1 MEVPRVPL
9 GFMDVARLKGIHM
22 DFMVNTNFNEHGLA
36 EHTIF
41 HLIPKVLL
49 PNYAEPSRA
58 QILDYLF
65 KPNFG
70 ASLQIL
76 KAPHNWFWV
85 VLRSAALNFASR
97 QLLTGRDWW
106 RLAIYRWHGVVTH
119 ARQQS
124 HWFAYWIWVVA
135 DEGGTRFYIIVFSY
149 IRLDPIGSF
158 GILPWHHF
166 LT

>member
-1 MEVPRVPL
+1 MVEVPRVPL

-49 PNYAEPSRA
+49 PNYAEPSRT

-76 KAPHNWFWV
+76 KAPHNWF
-85 VLRSAALNFASR
+85 
-97 QLLTGRDWW
+97 
-106 RLAIYRWHGVVTH
+106 
-119 ARQQS
+119 
-124 HWFAYWIWVVA
+124 
-135 DEGGTRFYIIVFSY
+135 
-149 IRLDPIGSF
+149 
-158 GILPWHHF
+158 
-166 LT
+166 